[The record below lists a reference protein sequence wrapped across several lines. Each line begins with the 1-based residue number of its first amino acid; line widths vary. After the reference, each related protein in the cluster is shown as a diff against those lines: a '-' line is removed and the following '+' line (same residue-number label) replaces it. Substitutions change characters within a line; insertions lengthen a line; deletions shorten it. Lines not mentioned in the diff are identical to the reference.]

1 MKAVLSV
8 ILVFALAVSAIL
20 PTPVFAEPRQV
31 IQGTEV
37 HLTLLTPVSSFTSRE
52 GDPFI
57 AVLAQPVALDSRI
70 ILPAG
75 TRIHGVV
82 GTIQKAKNFS
92 LFRGQAYMNLA
103 FKSIELDSRLIPVQ
117 MSIVAIGHPRIDSYS
132 TPRRDMKIT
141 EGEVIQEKHDYKGDA
156 YGMAIGGGGG
166 TLMGVLFSNVARG
179 IGIGFAAGAVYIVAR
194 KGKEVEMPAQ
204 TGLLARLY
212 STLTIPLLAASDAND
227 SPGLPGSESALLF
240 SAHSASQRPLR

>member
-8 ILVFALAVSAIL
+8 LLVFALAISAVL
-20 PTPVFAEPRQV
+20 PTPALAEPRQI

-37 HLTLLTPVSSFTSRE
+37 HLTLVTPVSSFTSRE

-82 GTIQKAKNFS
+82 GTIQKAKYFS
-92 LFRGQAYMNLA
+92 LFRGQAYMNLV

-117 MSIVAIGHPRIDSYS
+117 MSLIAIGHPRIDSYS

-141 EGEVIQEKHDYKGDA
+141 EGEVIQEKHDFKGDA
-156 YGMAIGGGGG
+156 LGMVIVGGGG

-179 IGIGFAAGAVYIVAR
+179 TGIGLASGAVYVAAR
-194 KGKEVEMPAQ
+194 KGKEVELPAQ
-204 TGLLARLY
+204 TGLLTRLD
-212 STLTIPLLAASDAND
+212 STLTVPRIDAANAND
-227 SPGLPGSESALLF
+227 SPTGA
-240 SAHSASQRPLR
+240 ASR

>member
-1 MKAVLSV
+1 MKSILSV
-8 ILVFALAVSAIL
+8 LLVFALAVSAVL
-20 PTPVFAEPRQV
+20 PAPALAEPRQI

-37 HLTLLTPVSSFTSRE
+37 HLTLLTPVSTSTSRE

-82 GTIQKAKNFS
+82 GTIQKPKSFS

-117 MSIVAIGHPRIDSYS
+117 MSIITIGNPRIDSYS
-132 TPRRDMKIT
+132 TARRDIKIT
-141 EGEVIQEKHDYKGDA
+141 EGEVLQEKHDYKGDA

-179 IGIGFAAGAVYIVAR
+179 IGIGFAAGAVYVVAR
-194 KGKEVEMPAQ
+194 KGREVELRAQ
-204 TGLLARLY
+204 TGLLTRLD
-212 STLTIPLLAASDAND
+212 STLTVPPIAASNAND
-227 SPGLPGSESALLF
+227 SPTGAT
-240 SAHSASQRPLR
+240 ASR

>member
-1 MKAVLSV
+1 MKAVLPV
-8 ILVFALAVSAIL
+8 ILVFALAVSAVL
-20 PTPVFAEPRQV
+20 PTYAEPRQV
-31 IQGTEV
+31 IQGTEI
-37 HLTLLTPVSSFTSRE
+37 HLTLLTPVSSSTSRE

-57 AVLAQPVALDSRI
+57 AVLAQPVSFDSRI

-103 FKSIELDSRLIPVQ
+103 FKSIEIDSRLIPVQ

-132 TPRRDMKIT
+132 SPRRDVKIT
-141 EGEVIQEKHDYKGDA
+141 EGEVVQEKHDYKGDA

-179 IGIGFAAGAVYIVAR
+179 IGIGFAAGAVYVVAR

-204 TGLLARLY
+204 TGLLARFD
-212 STLTIPLLAASDAND
+212 STVTVPLIVASND
-227 SPGLPGSESALLF
+227 SPGGA
-240 SAHSASQRPLR
+240 AASR

>member
-1 MKAVLSV
+1 MKAVVSV
-8 ILVFALAVSAIL
+8 FLVFALAVSAVL
-20 PTPVFAEPRQV
+20 PTPVSAAPRQL
-31 IQGTEV
+31 IPGTEI
-37 HLTLLTPVSSFTSRE
+37 HLTLLTPVSSSISRE

-75 TRIHGVV
+75 TRIHGIV
-82 GTIQKAKNFS
+82 GTIQRPKNFS

-117 MSIVAIGHPRIDSYS
+117 MSLIAIGHPRIDSYS
-132 TPRRDMKIT
+132 TARRDVKII
-141 EGEVIQEKHDYKGDA
+141 EGEVVQEKHDYKGDA

-179 IGIGFAAGAVYIVAR
+179 IGLGFAAGAVYVVAR
-194 KGKEVEMPAQ
+194 KGREVELPAQ
-204 TGLLARLY
+204 TGLLTRLD
-212 STLTIPLLAASDAND
+212 STLTVPHLAADNVND
-227 SPGLPGSESALLF
+227 SPNGA
-240 SAHSASQRPLR
+240 AASR

>member
-8 ILVFALAVSAIL
+8 LLIFALAISAVL
-20 PTPVFAEPRQV
+20 PTPTSAEPRQI

-37 HLTLLTPVSSFTSRE
+37 HLTLLTPVSSSTSRE

-70 ILPAG
+70 VLPAG
-75 TRIHGVV
+75 TRVHGVV

-103 FKSIELDSRLIPVQ
+103 FKSVELDSRLIPVQ
-117 MSIVAIGHPRIDSYS
+117 MSLIAIGHPRIDSYS
-132 TPRRDMKIT
+132 TARRDVKII
-141 EGEVIQEKHDYKGDA
+141 EGEVVQEKHDYKGDA

-179 IGIGFAAGAVYIVAR
+179 IGIGFAAGAVYVVAR
-194 KGKEVEMPAQ
+194 KGREVELPAQ
-204 TGLLARLY
+204 TGLLTRLD
-212 STLTIPLLAASDAND
+212 STLTVPLIAAENATNSTTRTTA
-227 SPGLPGSESALLF
+227 A
-240 SAHSASQRPLR
+240 R